1 MNSVVLFLIAFI
13 CPLAGALMGMAFR
26 SRLPE
31 HHLSANSTDVIK
43 LSTGLVATQVALIL
57 SLLVS
62 SASSFHTSV
71 DSDYKQALAEVVQL
85 DQYLQAY
92 GPETRAARDMVRYVV
107 VQNFQERWPRED
119 FGPKVAALARG
130 TDPLIDV
137 ERRILALSPTDAAQ
151 KWFQS
156 QALQLCRAITEL
168 RKLIAGEEGGRSVP
182 RPILI
187 VVLIC
192 SAAIFASFAL
202 FVQPNPTVIVSLTV
216 SAFAIAGAFFMIQE
230 LNTPFQGVLQLTSDP
245 AHNILRILG
254 Q

>member
-1 MNSVVLFLIAFI
+1 MNSVVLFLVAFI
-13 CPLAGALMGMAFR
+13 CPIAGALIGMAFR

-31 HHLSANSTDVIK
+31 HHLSTNSTDVIK

-92 GPETRAARDMVRYVV
+92 GPEAKSAREIVRYIVL
-107 VQNFQERWPRED
+107 QNFQQRWPRED
-119 FGPKVAALARG
+119 FGPRVAPLAKG
-130 TDPLIDV
+130 TDPLIEV
-137 ERRILALSPTDAAQ
+137 ERRILDLKPADPAQ

-156 QALQLCRAITEL
+156 QALQLCRAITQI
-168 RKLIAGEEGGRSVP
+168 RKLIASEEGGRSLP

-187 VVLIC
+187 VVLVC

-202 FVQPNPTVIVSLTV
+202 FVQPNPTVIVSLVV
-216 SAFAIAGAFFMIQE
+216 SAMAIAGAFFMIQE
-230 LNTPFQGVLQLTSDP
+230 LNTPFQGLLQLPSDP
-245 AHNILRILG
+245 AHETLKLLG